1 MAENSLQEYLADGYA
16 VAEPPSSDV
25 LLAQTA
31 RLLHTQREEQAA
43 ALLLDVE
50 RLELVSDGCF
60 WHQDDLV
67 VRLEVQPFLV
77 PRFDDDV
84 RQTIVPVIYEVAGRH
99 GIRVCRCSVEVR
111 ASLPTYDPAW
121 RTTLQDDLA
130 VGNVTNQGRR
140 PRLDGDRFRRDGLSF
155 TNRHEQAVYEVLVA
169 MQAELPADD
178 TFTIAPLPGVRLAGG
193 NVWEPD
199 FLLVYRKRAGVL
211 EVDGPHHGQ
220 RRAADTSRDRR
231 LYDHGMAWVERL
243 LVEDT
248 RSAQDVRVVVGRL
261 LRRLAEG

>member
-1 MAENSLQEYLADGYA
+1 MVEKSLQEYLVDGYA
-16 VAEPPSSDV
+16 VSDPPIGDV
-25 LLAQTA
+25 LLAQSA
-31 RLLHTQREEQAA
+31 RLLHAQGEEQAA

-50 RLELVSDGCF
+50 RLELVSDGCS
-60 WHQDDLV
+60 WHPNGRTV
-67 VRLEVQPFLV
+67 WLEVEPFLV
-77 PRFDDDV
+77 PRFDTDV
-84 RQTIVPVIYEVAGRH
+84 LQTITEQMREVGSRH
-99 GIRVCRCSVEVR
+99 GVEVCCWVQVR
-111 ASLPTYDPAW
+111 ASLPAYDPAW

-130 VGNVTNQGRR
+130 GGNVTNQGRR
-140 PRLDGDRFRRDGLSF
+140 VRLDGDRFRRDGLSF
-155 TNRHEQAVYEVLVA
+155 TNRHEQAVYEVLVT

-178 TFTIAPLPGVRLAGG
+178 TFTIAPLPGVRLTGG
-193 NVWEPD
+193 SVWEPD

-231 LYDHGMAWVERL
+231 LYDHGVAWVERL

-248 RSAQDVRVVVGRL
+248 RSADDVRVVVGRL